1 MYLIPTPAGTLYAV
15 GSSRNDPQRTL
26 LWSLLHDTSSQQ
38 STLDHLVEIS
48 GIADR
53 KNVGQ
58 MMFKLQREGWLTSE
72 DKPIVVHQEPI
83 QSALESQLA
92 SLAGS
97 GQAVLSDEP
106 GLRIAHTGFQRE
118 VADRLSIL
126 GAELLA
132 NANPARIN
140 PAWDDEEDGYWQ
152 VSGRWGNTNATFVRL
167 CVGTHRFMLAAGDK
181 PRLDSMAFTRLVALL
196 GRRYFRGQYPCLAM
210 NH

>member
-1 MYLIPTPAGTLYAV
+1 MYLIPTPAGTHYAV
-15 GSSRNDPQRTL
+15 GSSRDDPQRTL
-26 LWSLLHDTSSQQ
+26 LLSLLHDTSNQQ

-58 MMFKLQREGWLTSE
+58 MMFKLQRVGWLTNE
-72 DKPIVVHQEPI
+72 DEPIMVDQEPI

-92 SLAGS
+92 LLAVGD
-97 GQAVLSDEP
+97 QAVLSDET
-106 GLRIAHTGFQRE
+106 GLRIAHTGFQNE

-132 NANPARIN
+132 NANPGRIN
-140 PAWDDEEDGYWQ
+140 PGRDSEEDDYWQ
-152 VSGRWGNTNATFVRL
+152 VSGRWGNISATFVRI
-167 CVGTHRFMLAAGDK
+167 CVGRYRFMLSAGDK
-181 PRLDSMAFTRLVALL
+181 PQLDSMAFTRLVALL
-196 GRRYFRGQYPCLAM
+196 VRRYSRGPYPCLPM